1 MNQLLITILL
11 LFSICVDAQRVDKPV
26 VLSHYVFN
34 EFTKGLVK
42 VKSGETYSQTL
53 NYNILTGEMIF
64 YQDEKY
70 MAIQKPENVDTVYVD
85 GRKFITADNK
95 FYELLA
101 NTSAP
106 LLVEYTYSVNEPGT
120 STGYGSTTRTTAAS
134 SFKSVINTGGAYDLK
149 LPDDFK
155 VIPGYS
161 YLIFKEGK
169 YQKANSAKQL
179 YKIFPGKKN
188 SIDDLVKK
196 NHTSFTKREDM
207 VMLVKAIES

>member
-1 MNQLLITILL
+1 
-11 LFSICVDAQRVDKPV
+11 
-26 VLSHYVFN
+26 
-34 EFTKGLVK
+34 
-42 VKSGETYSQTL
+42 
-53 NYNILTGEMIF
+53 MIF
-64 YQDEKY
+64 YQDGKY
-70 MAIQKPENVDTVYVD
+70 MAIQKPENVDTVYID
-85 GRKFITADNK
+85 GRKFIPADNK

-101 NTSAP
+101 NASAP
-106 LLVEYTYSVNEPGT
+106 LLLEYTYSVNEPGT
-120 STGYGSTTRTTAAS
+120 STGYGSTTTTTAAS
-134 SFKSVINTGGAYDLK
+134 SFKSIINTGGAYDLK

-188 SIDDLVKK
+188 LIDDLVKK
-196 NHTSFTKREDM
+196 NHTSFTKGEDM